1 MSITVFEHG
10 AKRIRV
16 YFEHVVQLDNP
27 RVVQGFMNV
36 ILSKRMPTKKKK
48 KTYFISVQNNN
59 GLWEIYWKS
68 RIVTLYN

>member
-48 KTYFISVQNNN
+48 KHILLAYKTTTAC
-59 GLWEIYWKS
+59 GKS
-68 RIVTLYN
+68 IGSLE